1 MMEKDM
7 YRFLKQWKVALRT
20 LQEKQYYSCLQ
31 KAHA

>member
-1 MMEKDM
+1 MMEKGM

-20 LQEKQYYSCLQ
+20 LQEKHYSCLQ